1 MKIKYFLVVILSFA
15 ITYYLPAQK
24 SGKKVTVSGKV
35 VDAYRSPV
43 SNVAVLLDGKE
54 SGRKTDKR
62 GNFKVKVKSDVQK
75 IGIFTTSTGIVE
87 EPVNGRTT
95 INFTLENYTSQNAVS
110 DLSPAEEEVVD
121 GGYGVSRK
129 KDLTKS
135 VTKADV
141 SGKEYTTFNSIYEML
156 QTLPG
161 VYVSGS
167 NVTIRGTSTT
177 GNSSPL
183 FVVNGSPVSSINGID
198 PVMVKTIEV
207 LKGPAASVYGMQG
220 ANGVIIIK
228 LK

>member
-1 MKIKYFLVVILSFA
+1 MKIKYFLIVSLLFA
-15 ITYYLPAQK
+15 ITYSLPAQK
-24 SGKKVTVSGKV
+24 SGKKLTVTGKV
-35 VDAYRSPV
+35 VDANLSPV
-43 SNVAVLLDGKE
+43 SNIMMLLDGKE
-54 SGRKTDKR
+54 SNRKTDR
-62 GNFKVKVKSDVQK
+62 EGNYKVKIKPDVQN

-95 INFTLENYTSQNAVS
+95 INFTLENYISNAES
-110 DLSPAEEEVVD
+110 DLSPSEEEVIE

-129 KDLTKS
+129 KNLTKS

-141 SGKEYTTFNSIYEML
+141 SGKEYITFNSIYEML
-156 QTLPG
+156 QTIPG
-161 VYVSGS
+161 IYVSGS
-167 NVTIRGTSTT
+167 NVTVRGISTT

-198 PVMVKTIEV
+198 PAMVNTIEV
-207 LKGPAASVYGMQG
+207 LKGPAASVYGIQG

>member
-1 MKIKYFLVVILSFA
+1 MKIKYFLIVSLLFA
-15 ITYYLPAQK
+15 ITYSLPAQK
-24 SGKKVTVSGKV
+24 SGKKLTVTGKV
-35 VDAYRSPV
+35 VDANLSPV
-43 SNVAVLLDGKE
+43 SNIMVLLDGKE
-54 SGRKTDKR
+54 SNRKTDR
-62 GNFKVKVKSDVQK
+62 EGNYKVKIKSDVQN

-95 INFTLENYTSQNAVS
+95 INFTLENYISNAES
-110 DLSPAEEEVVD
+110 DLSPSEEEVIE

-129 KDLTKS
+129 KNLTKS

-141 SGKEYTTFNSIYEML
+141 SGKEYITFNSIYEML
-156 QTLPG
+156 QTIPG
-161 VYVSGS
+161 IYVSGS
-167 NVTIRGTSTT
+167 NVTVRGISTT

-198 PVMVKTIEV
+198 PAMVNTIEV
-207 LKGPAASVYGMQG
+207 LKGPAASVYGIQG

>member
-1 MKIKYFLVVILSFA
+1 MKIKYFLIVSLLFA
-15 ITYYLPAQK
+15 ITYSLQAQK
-24 SGKKVTVSGKV
+24 SGKKLTVTGKV
-35 VDAYRSPV
+35 VDANLSPV
-43 SNVAVLLDGKE
+43 SNIMVLLDGKE
-54 SGRKTDKR
+54 SNRKTDR
-62 GNFKVKVKSDVQK
+62 EGNYKVKIKPDVQN

-95 INFTLENYTSQNAVS
+95 INFTLENYISNAES
-110 DLSPAEEEVVD
+110 DLSPSEEEVIE

-129 KDLTKS
+129 KNLTKS

-141 SGKEYTTFNSIYEML
+141 SGKEYITFNSIYEML
-156 QTLPG
+156 QTIPG
-161 VYVSGS
+161 IYVSGS
-167 NVTIRGTSTT
+167 NVTVRGISTT

-198 PVMVKTIEV
+198 PAMVNTIEV
-207 LKGPAASVYGMQG
+207 LKGPAASVYVIQG

>member
-1 MKIKYFLVVILSFA
+1 MKIKYLLIVTLLLTISC
-15 ITYYLPAQK
+15 TLPAQK
-24 SGKKVTVSGKV
+24 SGKKLTITGKV
-35 VDAYRSPV
+35 VDANRSPI
-43 SNVAVLLDGKE
+43 SNITVLLDGKE
-54 SGRKTDKR
+54 SNRKTDKE
-62 GNFKVKVKSDVQK
+62 GNYKVKIKPDVQN

-95 INFTLENYTSQNAVS
+95 INFTLENYISNAES
-110 DLSPAEEEVVD
+110 DLSPSEEEVIE

-129 KDLTKS
+129 KNLTKS

-141 SGKEYTTFNSIYEML
+141 SGKEYITFNSIYEML
-156 QTLPG
+156 QTIPG
-161 VYVSGS
+161 IYVSGS
-167 NVTIRGTSTT
+167 NVTVRGISTT

-198 PVMVKTIEV
+198 PAMVNTIEV
-207 LKGPAASVYGMQG
+207 LKGPAASVYGIQG

>member
-1 MKIKYFLVVILSFA
+1 VKIK
-15 ITYYLPAQK
+15 P
-24 SGKKVTVSGKV
+24 
-35 VDAYRSPV
+35 
-43 SNVAVLLDGKE
+43 
-54 SGRKTDKR
+54 
-62 GNFKVKVKSDVQK
+62 DVQN

-95 INFTLENYTSQNAVS
+95 INFTLENYISNAES
-110 DLSPAEEEVVD
+110 DLSPSEEEVIE

-129 KDLTKS
+129 KNLTKS

-141 SGKEYTTFNSIYEML
+141 SGKEYITFNSIYEML
-156 QTLPG
+156 QTIPG
-161 VYVSGS
+161 IYVSGS
-167 NVTIRGTSTT
+167 NVTVRGISTT

-198 PVMVKTIEV
+198 PAMVNTIEV
-207 LKGPAASVYGMQG
+207 LKGPAASVYGIQG

>member
-1 MKIKYFLVVILSFA
+1 MKIKYFLIVSLLFA
-15 ITYYLPAQK
+15 ITYSLPAQK
-24 SGKKVTVSGKV
+24 SGKKLTVTGKV
-35 VDAYRSPV
+35 VDANLSPV
-43 SNVAVLLDGKE
+43 SNIMVLLDGKE
-54 SGRKTDKR
+54 SNRKTDR
-62 GNFKVKVKSDVQK
+62 EGNYKVKIKPDVQN

-95 INFTLENYTSQNAVS
+95 INFTLENYISNAES
-110 DLSPAEEEVVD
+110 DLSPSEEEVIE

-129 KDLTKS
+129 KNLTKS

-141 SGKEYTTFNSIYEML
+141 SGKEYITFNSIYEML
-156 QTLPG
+156 QTIPG
-161 VYVSGS
+161 IYVSGS
-167 NVTIRGTSTT
+167 NVTVRGISTT

-198 PVMVKTIEV
+198 PAMVNTIEV
-207 LKGPAASVYGMQG
+207 LKGPAASVYGIQG

>member
-1 MKIKYFLVVILSFA
+1 MKIKYFLIVSLLFA
-15 ITYYLPAQK
+15 ITYSLPAQK
-24 SGKKVTVSGKV
+24 SGKKLTVTGKV
-35 VDAYRSPV
+35 VDANLSPV
-43 SNVAVLLDGKE
+43 SNIMMLLDGKE
-54 SGRKTDKR
+54 SNRKTDR
-62 GNFKVKVKSDVQK
+62 EGNYKVKIKPDVQN

-95 INFTLENYTSQNAVS
+95 INFTLENYIANAES
-110 DLSPAEEEVVD
+110 DLSLSEEEVIEE
-121 GGYGVSRK
+121 GYGVSRK
-129 KDLTKS
+129 RDLTKS

-141 SGKEYTTFNSIYEML
+141 SGKEYITFNSIYEML
-156 QTLPG
+156 QTIPG

-167 NVTIRGTSTT
+167 NVTVRGISTT

-198 PVMVKTIEV
+198 PAMVNTIEV
-207 LKGPAASVYGMQG
+207 LKGPAASVYGIQG

>member
-1 MKIKYFLVVILSFA
+1 MKIKYFLIVSLLFA
-15 ITYYLPAQK
+15 ITYSLPAQK
-24 SGKKVTVSGKV
+24 SGKKLTVTGKV
-35 VDAYRSPV
+35 VDANLSPV
-43 SNVAVLLDGKE
+43 SNMMMLLDGKE
-54 SGRKTDKR
+54 SNRKTDR
-62 GNFKVKVKSDVQK
+62 EGNYKVKIKPDVQN

-95 INFTLENYTSQNAVS
+95 INFTLENYISNAES
-110 DLSPAEEEVVD
+110 DLSPSEEEVIE

-129 KDLTKS
+129 KNLTKS

-141 SGKEYTTFNSIYEML
+141 SGKEYITFNSIYEML
-156 QTLPG
+156 QTIPG
-161 VYVSGS
+161 IYVSGS
-167 NVTIRGTSTT
+167 NVTVRGISTT

-198 PVMVKTIEV
+198 PAMVNTIEV
-207 LKGPAASVYGMQG
+207 LKGPAASVYGIQG